1 MSSSARRPLPSSEN
15 NLVVVPAPASIESPP
30 TSIAGDMHHHQEQE
44 QQQRSRHHMSGIVK
58 TRDLHPSTPPTSL
71 SDPYLDHHHSRS
83 NRYSDIDMQI
93 ESPVDIPT
101 SLSSSFSPRKKRDFA
116 AANHVSTPS
125 ATTTAATTTATT
137 PTATSVAAVAA
148 IATITP
154 PSEPVALLDDEPSS
168 LLVTTAHD
176 DDFSGHGV
184 DATVEDSLCDTEMPD
199 RPKPN
204 RKSRIS
210 AFATAAASNNPL
222 SPAALGISAS
232 DAVATPVSS
241 KLRKD
246 RLARSKPGIER
257 PRRAARASAVYNL
270 CKLSGTDV
278 HGKRAAKGDIV
289 SGRIRRK
296 SAVAK
301 LASQQT
307 AVAASSVQ
315 DVVDSQQQAPVDT
328 TLTPAQQKPASIKA
342 PLSQR
347 ESSEGAASTIPRL
360 NSFKKSVSV
369 QQKSTRA
376 SSSTPSIHTTAAAS
390 TPSSSSAH
398 AIMTRRRRSEPV
410 SALQNKRAVISEPL
424 PRNPTANLVDL
435 APKTRG
441 LTRELKRLRD
451 TDEFAHIDSKPVLHT
466 VWSNGK
472 MMTLPS
478 RSSGRNAKAAAAS
491 VSSAVFSYAQNS
503 SKAASPAD
511 AASLS
516 SFHSS
521 FTSRLRKDATPA
533 DDRSEKERTQD
544 VEQLPPVP
552 KKKPV
557 KHYMEHGLYAGQRF
571 TVNDILRSLTAEE
584 RREVARHDEL
594 APKSSDRD
602 NKLLPSPIFNGL
614 RLLLKGR
621 DFKLPYDVF
630 NPLPPGQSK
639 PGDWRKM
646 AKNRFIGDS
655 KDYWRNTH
663 GEEWQSKCVCTPD
676 DGCGESCQNRIMLYE
691 CDKENCNIGK
701 AHCTNRA
708 FQTLAERKAQGN
720 KYSMG
725 VEVIKTENRGY
736 GVRANRC
743 FEANQIIVEYTGEI
757 ITEEECQRRMEEK
770 YKDNECFYLM
780 SFDQNMILDATTG
793 SIARFVNHSCKPN
806 CRMVKWVVHGQPR
819 MALFAG
825 DDPIMTGDELTYDY
839 KFDPFSSKN
848 MQKCLCGAD
857 NCRGWLT
864 SKEAPQ
870 QKEAKNQKAAAQ
882 KAAAAEDT
890 KRAVAATTRKSRKII
905 LGTAASK
912 KPALVRGVA
921 AKNRGST
928 SAVAAATVM
937 ASTARRGRASGFVKS
952 TPVTASSSAAKRK
965 RSAETDDE
973 PKPARKRT
981 RPPPLT
987 SSSTTRRSGR
997 HSASASGQPGKISR
1011 KVTRRQPSK
1020 KRIMS
1025 RLQYV
1030 QSDSDVS
1037 SVVSNSSSGTL
1048 KPENPE
1054 SSEESRPALADV
1066 EISDSDSISSL
1077 SDVDLS
1083 DLEEIAAQFA
1093 DETPSHRI
1101 AESKPTAQYLVVHD
1115 KPKDTEKAETVDPY
1129 QVDINDSYTVPDT
1142 PIQGKPNPSRATNT
1156 KNTAKTATKAM
1167 AEVVASTTS
1176 DAPVKE
1182 KPRSEKDIGLTASA
1196 TIRKRAPQRSR
1207 IKRLPN
1213 GEIAVNK
1220 KWKVVAR
1227 NPKSLAA
1234 EAKANEEASKRAA
1247 EAASSRVQRKRS
1259 LPTGPSAKSRMRWQ
1273 SAKQDW
1279 LSVSEPTIADDGSID
1294 DRHAT
1299 ASDLNG
1305 HDWQMGAGVSAKLA
1319 VSASLTSPVAPTGV
1333 MPSSHPSATFSSVR
1347 MAMLNRPPPL
1357 LSSDVSTPPS
1367 PSPLISASAPA
1378 PASIFHTVPERPRQQ
1393 PRTPFLLQEP
1403 GSGVIAASP
1412 SPSPAGSVVASP
1424 AGVAR
1429 AALNAPPSV
1438 LLHVGA
1444 RPPPLSQEALML
1456 QACEARKALGSI

>member
-491 VSSAVFSYAQNS
+491 VSSAVFSYTQNS

-912 KPALVRGVA
+912 KPALSLR
-921 AKNRGST
+921 
-928 SAVAAATVM
+928 
-937 ASTARRGRASGFVKS
+937 
-952 TPVTASSSAAKRK
+952 
-965 RSAETDDE
+965 
-973 PKPARKRT
+973 
-981 RPPPLT
+981 LC
-987 SSSTTRRSGR
+987 
-997 HSASASGQPGKISR
+997 
-1011 KVTRRQPSK
+1011 KVDT
-1020 KRIMS
+1020 
-1025 RLQYV
+1025 
-1030 QSDSDVS
+1030 
-1037 SVVSNSSSGTL
+1037 
-1048 KPENPE
+1048 
-1054 SSEESRPALADV
+1054 
-1066 EISDSDSISSL
+1066 SDSIIFSR
-1077 SDVDLS
+1077 
-1083 DLEEIAAQFA
+1083 Q
-1093 DETPSHRI
+1093 TKTI

-1247 EAASSRVQRKRS
+1247 EAASSRIQRKRS

-1319 VSASLTSPVAPTGV
+1319 VSASLTSPNGYA
-1333 MPSSHPSATFSSVR
+1333 
-1347 MAMLNRPPPL
+1347 
-1357 LSSDVSTPPS
+1357 
-1367 PSPLISASAPA
+1367 
-1378 PASIFHTVPERPRQQ
+1378 
-1393 PRTPFLLQEP
+1393 
-1403 GSGVIAASP
+1403 
-1412 SPSPAGSVVASP
+1412 
-1424 AGVAR
+1424 
-1429 AALNAPPSV
+1429 
-1438 LLHVGA
+1438 
-1444 RPPPLSQEALML
+1444 
-1456 QACEARKALGSI
+1456 

>member
-1 MSSSARRPLPSSEN
+1 MSSSARRPIPSSEN

-44 QQQRSRHHMSGIVK
+44 EQQRSHHHMSSIDK

-71 SDPYLDHHHSRS
+71 SDLYPDHHHSRPS
-83 NRYSDIDMQI
+83 RYSDINMQI

-101 SLSSSFSPRKKRDFA
+101 SLSSSSPRKKRDFA

-137 PTATSVAAVAA
+137 PTATSVAAIAV

-168 LLVTTAHD
+168 FLVTTAHD
-176 DDFSGHGV
+176 DDFRGHGV
-184 DATVEDSLCDTEMPD
+184 DATMEDSSCDTEMPES
-199 RPKPN
+199 PKPN
-204 RKSRIS
+204 RQSKIS
-210 AFATAAASNNPL
+210 AFATAATSNNPL

-232 DAVATPVSS
+232 NAVTTPVSS

-246 RLARSKPGIER
+246 RLARSNPGIER

-307 AVAASSVQ
+307 AIAASSVQ
-315 DVVDSQQQAPVDT
+315 DVADSQQQPPVDT
-328 TLTPAQQKPASIKA
+328 ALTPAQKTPASIKA
-342 PLSQR
+342 QLPQR
-347 ESSEGAASTIPRL
+347 ESSQGATSTIPRL

-376 SSSTPSIHTTAAAS
+376 SSSTSSIYTTAAAS
-390 TPSSSSAH
+390 TPSSLSAH
-398 AIMTRRRRSEPV
+398 AVMTRRRRSEPV

-424 PRNPTANLVDL
+424 PRNPTANLVSL
-435 APKTRG
+435 APKTG
-441 LTRELKRLRD
+441 VLSRELKRLRD

-472 MMTLPS
+472 IMTLPS
-478 RSSGRNAKAAAAS
+478 RSSGRNAKVAAAS
-491 VSSAVFSYAQNS
+491 ASSAVPSYGQIS

-516 SFHSS
+516 SCHSS
-521 FTSRLRKDATPA
+521 STTRLRKDATPT

-571 TVNDILRSLTAEE
+571 TVNDIMRSLTAEE
-584 RREVARHDEL
+584 RREVARHDEFV
-594 APKSSDRD
+594 PKSSDRD

-655 KDYWRNTH
+655 KDYWKNTH

-708 FQTLAERKAQGN
+708 FQTLAERKVQGN

-725 VEVIKTENRGY
+725 VEVIKTESRGY

-757 ITEEECQRRMEEK
+757 ITEEECQRRMEEN

-870 QKEAKNQKAAAQ
+870 QKEAKNQKAAA
-882 KAAAAEDT
+882 AEDT
-890 KRAVAATTRKSRKII
+890 KRAVAAATRKSRKII

-912 KPALVRGVA
+912 KPALVRGAA

-928 SAVAAATVM
+928 SAAAAATVM
-937 ASTARRGRASGFVKS
+937 ASNARRNRASGFVKS
-952 TPVTASSSAAKRK
+952 TPVTVSSSAAKRK

-997 HSASASGQPGKISR
+997 HSASASGQSGKMPR
-1011 KVTRRQPSK
+1011 KVTHRHPSK

-1025 RLQYV
+1025 RLQSV

-1037 SVVSNSSSGTL
+1037 SVVSSGSSGTL
-1048 KPENPE
+1048 KPEKPE
-1054 SSEESRPALADV
+1054 SSEESRLALVDV
-1066 EISDSDSISSL
+1066 EMSDSDSISSL

-1083 DLEEIAAQFA
+1083 DLDEIAAQFA
-1093 DETPSHRI
+1093 DETPDTRV
-1101 AESKPTAQYLVVHD
+1101 AESKSTAQYSVVHD
-1115 KPKDTEKAETVDPY
+1115 KPKDTEKATTVDPY

-1142 PIQGKPNPSRATNT
+1142 PIQGKTKPSRVTNT
-1156 KNTAKTATKAM
+1156 KNTAKTATKAI
-1167 AEVVASTTS
+1167 AEVVATTAS
-1176 DAPVKE
+1176 AAPAKE
-1182 KPRSEKDIGLTASA
+1182 KARSEKDVGLTASA

-1259 LPTGPSAKSRMRWQ
+1259 LPIGPGAKSRMRWQ

-1299 ASDLNG
+1299 ESDLNG
-1305 HDWQMGAGVSAKLA
+1305 QDWQMGAGVSAKLA

-1333 MPSSHPSATFSSVR
+1333 MPSSHPSATFPSVR

-1357 LSSDVSTPPS
+1357 LSSDASTPPS
-1367 PSPLISASAPA
+1367 PSPLISASAPT
-1378 PASIFHTVPERPRQQ
+1378 PASIFHTVPQRPRQQ

-1403 GSGVIAASP
+1403 GSGAIAASP

-1424 AGVAR
+1424 AGASR